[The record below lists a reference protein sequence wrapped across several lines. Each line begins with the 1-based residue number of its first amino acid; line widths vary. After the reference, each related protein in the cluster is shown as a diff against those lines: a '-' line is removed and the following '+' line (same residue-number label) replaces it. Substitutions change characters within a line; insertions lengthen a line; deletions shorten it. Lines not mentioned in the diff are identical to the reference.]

1 MRDHASPTCNM
12 SIPALKCP
20 ATTAKGIT
28 GSLSSPHKDLLP
40 HNLGEKKSCG
50 RKRSSLPSL
59 GDGHAE
65 HGFRSCAKNQCLAP
79 NSHTTA
85 ILHRWMR
92 QAKAQR
98 ENRRKNEVRCQRP
111 WTCSP
116 SGGKE
121 KHKVMGPARSW
132 ALLCLGKSR
141 SDPGPAADSITSR
154 YGSSPGALFHLIDT
168 CQLLYGD

>member
-1 MRDHASPTCNM
+1 M
-12 SIPALKCP
+12 SIPALKRP
-20 ATTAKGIT
+20 AATAKGIT

-40 HNLGEKKSCG
+40 YNLGEKRAVEGKDHLC
-50 RKRSSLPSL
+50 LPWEMATQSM
-59 GDGHAE
+59 A
-65 HGFRSCAKNQCLAP
+65 FVAVQKISARCP
-79 NSHTTA
+79 NSHTMA
-85 ILHRWMR
+85 ILHSWMR

-98 ENRRKNEVRCQRP
+98 ENRCKNEVRCQRP

-116 SGGKE
+116 SGSKE
-121 KHKVMGPARSW
+121 KHKVMGPAGSW

-141 SDPGPAADSITSR
+141 SELGRAADSITSG